1 MEENLI
7 FSSIY
12 EPKLFS
18 DLESNLSTNLIQ
30 DLIDTNNI
38 NILLNGPSMSGKTIL
53 LKCII
58 NEYFKNIPIS
68 ELKDQILYINSI
80 KEQGINFY
88 RNEVKTFCQ
97 TCSRV
102 AKKKK
107 IIVLDD
113 IDLLSE
119 SSQQVFR
126 TCIDK
131 YNNNIFI
138 ISSCKNLHK
147 VIENFQSR
155 VFIIKT
161 ISLTEN
167 DCLKILKTI
176 AKQEQIKL
184 SKEIQNFLIKS
195 SNGNIKY
202 IINNLEKLK
211 LYNNSFD
218 LIDVK
223 NLSFNININYL
234 ESYIENIFN
243 KNLKKSIEIIF
254 EIYDRGY
261 SVIDILDV
269 LYNFIKTSDSI
280 SEKLKYDY
288 IPVICKYIVLFYN
301 IHENPIEL
309 ALFTQQLIKLT

>member
-1 MEENLI
+1 M
-7 FSSIY
+7 
-12 EPKLFS
+12 
-18 DLESNLSTNLIQ
+18 Q
-30 DLIDTNNI
+30 
-38 NILLNGPSMSGKTIL
+38 
-53 LKCII
+53 
-58 NEYFKNIPIS
+58 
-68 ELKDQILYINSI
+68 
-80 KEQGINFY
+80 
-88 RNEVKTFCQ
+88 
-97 TCSRV
+97 
-102 AKKKK
+102 KKKK

-155 VFIIKT
+155 VFILKT
-161 ISLTEN
+161 ICLTEN
-167 DCLKILKTI
+167 NCLKILKTI
-176 AKQEQIKL
+176 ALQENIKL
-184 SKEIQNFLIKS
+184 SQEIQNFLIKS

-211 LYNNSFD
+211 LYNKAFD
-218 LIDVK
+218 LVDVK

-234 ESYIENIFN
+234 ESYIENISN
-243 KNLKKSIEIIF
+243 KNLKKSIDIIF

-269 LYNFIKTSDSI
+269 LYTFIKTSENI
-280 SEKLKYDY
+280 NEKLKYDY